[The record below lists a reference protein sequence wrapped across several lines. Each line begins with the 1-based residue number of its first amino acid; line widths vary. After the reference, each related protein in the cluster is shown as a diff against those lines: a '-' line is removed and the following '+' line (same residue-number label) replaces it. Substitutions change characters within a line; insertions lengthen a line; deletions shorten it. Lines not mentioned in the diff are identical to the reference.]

1 MANKPRWETCP
12 RSECQAQ
19 INVLYSGCYGK
30 PYAPEYDRDGR
41 EAVVLGPVRP
51 EHNGML
57 AALKGYLARKGVIV
71 LAEIRQ
77 A

>member
-1 MANKPRWETCP
+1 MANKPKWETCA
-12 RSECQAQ
+12 RHECQAQ

-30 PYAPEYDRDGR
+30 PYTPEFGDEGE

-51 EHNGML
+51 EYNGML

>member
-1 MANKPRWETCP
+1 MGNRPRWEVCD
-12 RSECQAQ
+12 RAEAQAQ

-30 PYAPEYDRDGR
+30 PYAPQFDRDGR
-41 EAVVLGPVRP
+41 EAITLGPVRP
-51 EHNGML
+51 EYRGML
-57 AALKGYLARKGVIV
+57 VALKGYLARKGVIV